1 MPGDTLHVN
10 NKSVSQNTYDA
21 IVIGSGISGGW
32 AAKELTEKGLKV
44 LMLERGRYLE
54 HIKDYPTATKNPWEF
69 THRGRATAQQKKD
82 DPIIARDWAMYG
94 TAAQEPIM
102 GYWVNEKECPYVE
115 VKPFTWW
122 RSYQLGGRSLLWG
135 RQSYRWSDIDFE
147 ANLRDGIAIDW
158 PMRYREIEPW
168 YDYVEKFSG
177 ISGSKEGLPQLP
189 DGHFLPPMDLNCVEQ
204 DVAQRIKSFYK
215 NQRHMFI
222 GRVANLTEAIP
233 GRTKCQFRNRCWEGC
248 PFGGYFSTQSSTL
261 PAAMATGNL
270 TVRPFSIVT
279 KILFDKNKKR
289 ASGVEVLD
297 AETNKTYTFSSKIIF
312 LNASTLNSAWVLM
325 NSATDV
331 WPQGLGSSSG
341 ELGHNVMDH
350 HYMLGAQGTVEGFE
364 DKYYFGRRA
373 NGFYI
378 PRFANLFGDKRDFLR
393 GYGYQGSAS
402 REGWS
407 RGVAELSVG
416 EDLKDALIEPGAWQI
431 GATGFGEIL
440 PYHDNKIYLDKT
452 VKDKWGLPVL
462 AMDAMLRDNEM
473 KMRKDIVK
481 EIIAMFEVAGV
492 KNISSWDS
500 EEYAI
505 GQGIHE
511 MGTAR
516 MGNDPKTSVLNKH
529 NQVWDAP
536 NVFVTDGA
544 CMVSSACQNP
554 SLTYMALTARAAEFA
569 LGELK
574 RGNI

>member
-1 MPGDTLHVN
+1 MPGDTIHIN
-10 NKSVSQNTYDA
+10 NKAIRQNTYDA

-44 LMLERGRYLE
+44 LMLERGRNFE
-54 HIKDYPTATKNPWEF
+54 HIKDYKTANKNPWEF
-69 THRGRATAQQKKD
+69 THRGAATYQQKKD
-82 DPIIARDWAMYG
+82 NPVISRDWAMYG
-94 TAAQEPIM
+94 TAAQEAIM
-102 GYWVNEKECPYVE
+102 DYWVNEKDCPYVE
-115 VKPFTWW
+115 IKPFTWW

-135 RQSYRWSDIDFE
+135 RQSYRWSDLDFE
-147 ANLRDGIAIDW
+147 ANLKDGIAIDW
-158 PMRYREIEPW
+158 PIRYRDIESW
-168 YDYVEKFSG
+168 YNYVEKFAG
-177 ISGSKEGLPQLP
+177 ISGSKEGLEQLP
-189 DGHFLPPMDLNCVEQ
+189 DGIFLPPMELNCVEK
-204 DVAQRIKSFYK
+204 DIAERIKSFYK
-215 NQRHMFI
+215 GKRHMFI
-222 GRVANLTEAIP
+222 GRVANLTAPIP
-233 GRTKCQFRNRCWEGC
+233 GRTQCQFRNRCWEGC

-261 PAAMATGNL
+261 PAAMVTGNL

-279 KILFDKNKKR
+279 KILYDKDKKR
-289 ASGVEVLD
+289 ATGVEVLD
-297 AETNKTYTFSSKIIF
+297 AETNTTYSFFSKIIF
-312 LNASTLNSAWVLM
+312 LNASTLNSAWILM
-325 NSATDV
+325 NSATEI
-331 WPQGLGSSSG
+331 WPEGLGSASG

-350 HYMLGAQGTVEGFE
+350 HYMLGAEGRIEGYE

-407 RGVAELSVG
+407 RNVAELKVG
-416 EDLKDALIEPGAWQI
+416 SALKEALTEPGPWHI

-440 PYHDNKIYLDKT
+440 PYHDNKITLDKN

-462 AMDAMLRDNEM
+462 AMDAVLRDNEM
-473 KMRKDIVK
+473 RMRKDIVK
-481 EIIAMFEVAGV
+481 ELIAMFEMAGV
-492 KNISSWDS
+492 KDIGWWDS
-500 EEYAI
+500 KEYAI

-554 SLTYMALTARAAEFA
+554 SLTYMALTARAADFA
-569 LGELK
+569 VSELK
-574 RGNI
+574 KTNI